1 MLIVQYME
9 SLGNDFI
16 VIDGVTQPYE
26 PSSKE
31 ITKLLNYDHEFSIDQ
46 IMLILPPDN
55 SKFDFKIKIYNQ
67 DGSEATNCVNG
78 IRCIS
83 KYIFDQKLVFSNQIS
98 FMVGNDLIIARKTN
112 ADLLKID
119 MFNISFESKDIGLED
134 DRINSFTFNNKEIFF
149 DVVSI
154 GNPHAVI
161 FNYDQQLNVPEVGAA
176 LQNGGIFKKVKK
188 QDKDTIGKTHKT
200 ITYHLIPR

>member
-16 VIDGVTQPYE
+16 IIDGVTQPYE

-134 DRINSFTFNNKEIFF
+134 DKINSFAFNINIEYKRFLA
-149 DVVSI
+149 S
-154 GNPHAVI
+154 
-161 FNYDQQLNVPEVGAA
+161 
-176 LQNGGIFKKVKK
+176 K
-188 QDKDTIGKTHKT
+188 
-200 ITYHLIPR
+200 

>member
-1 MLIVQYME
+1 MLVVQYME

-67 DGSEATNCVNG
+67 D
-78 IRCIS
+78 
-83 KYIFDQKLVFSNQIS
+83 
-98 FMVGNDLIIARKTN
+98 
-112 ADLLKID
+112 
-119 MFNISFESKDIGLED
+119 
-134 DRINSFTFNNKEIFF
+134 
-149 DVVSI
+149 
-154 GNPHAVI
+154 
-161 FNYDQQLNVPEVGAA
+161 
-176 LQNGGIFKKVKK
+176 
-188 QDKDTIGKTHKT
+188 
-200 ITYHLIPR
+200 